1 MYLLLLDRLRQNP
14 QDETQVE
21 YIRLLQVLL
30 DQLIQAELVGS
41 YLPTTDHPA
50 LAKILNDL
58 HQCPADNSTLQELA
72 ERINMTEEHWHVTVK
87 RAGNVFT

>member
-1 MYLLLLDRLRQNP
+1 MRQNP

-30 DQLIQAELVGS
+30 DQLMQAELVGS

-58 HQCPADNSTLQELA
+58 HQCPADNSTFA
-72 ERINMTEEHWHVTVK
+72 RIS
-87 RAGNVFT
+87 